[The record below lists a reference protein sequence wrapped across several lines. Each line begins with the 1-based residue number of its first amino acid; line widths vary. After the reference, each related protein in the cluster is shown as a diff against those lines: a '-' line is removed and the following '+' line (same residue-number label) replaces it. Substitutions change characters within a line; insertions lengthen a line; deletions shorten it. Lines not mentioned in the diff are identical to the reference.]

1 MTDSRDEIL
10 AVLRKQEAALLA
22 LLETTRQAIKII
34 QFEPTPTQP
43 LPNAEEG
50 RLMNRVL
57 AGLGQQFTS
66 AEIFETAKKIR
77 PGFKR
82 DTLKRAVDWLQKSGV
97 ILKIEEGR
105 GRRPARFEKRPYN

>member
-1 MTDSRDEIL
+1 MTGSRHEIL
-10 AVLRKQEAALLA
+10 ELLRKQEAALLA
-22 LLETTRQAIKII
+22 LLETVRHAIKIS
-34 QFEPTPTQP
+34 QFEPTPAQP

-50 RLMNRVL
+50 QLMNRVL

-66 AEIFETAKKIR
+66 AEIFETAKRIK
-77 PGFKR
+77 PGFRR
-82 DTLKRAVDWLQKSGV
+82 DSLKRAVDWLQEAGI